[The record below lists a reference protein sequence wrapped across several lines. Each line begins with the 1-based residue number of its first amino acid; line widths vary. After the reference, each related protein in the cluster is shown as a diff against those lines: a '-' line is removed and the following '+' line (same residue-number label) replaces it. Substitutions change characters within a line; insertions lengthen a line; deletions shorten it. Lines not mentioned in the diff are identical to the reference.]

1 MPTVLLASVEGL
13 MLCLCVCLSG
23 FLPAQHAPQSVKQQ
37 HLLPVARHSAYVSS
51 YSGSLVTGNERA
63 AREQGAGRQ
72 AGVTPCPA
80 PCLAPASP
88 SVPVPRHVVF

>member
-72 AGVTPCPA
+72 ASHPA
-80 PCLAPASP
+80 PLPASLP
-88 SVPVPRHVVF
+88 PHQAYLCLGT